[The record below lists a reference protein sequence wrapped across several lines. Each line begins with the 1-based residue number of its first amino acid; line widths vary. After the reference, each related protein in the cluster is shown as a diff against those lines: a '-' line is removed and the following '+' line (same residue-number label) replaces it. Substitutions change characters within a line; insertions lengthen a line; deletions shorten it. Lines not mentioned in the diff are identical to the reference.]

1 MTIGR
6 TSEVPAAYALTS
18 TVKRLLDH
26 LTEAGLFSPKDLD
39 SLSNTLSRLDGILK
53 NAEAQHSPYLIELL
67 SKRAALCK
75 AMLSKLRQKLDQ
87 LDEPL
92 QATYQK
98 LISIMRSMSL
108 ANTKTKF
115 STSEVTKLQGNL
127 KEIDESRVDGKFVDK
142 EGNPYRGSE
151 QVSELLNRCL
161 AWSQIVLE
169 RYVSFCFFIIHI
181 FFTLTCV

>member
-1 MTIGR
+1 M
-6 TSEVPAAYALTS
+6 
-18 TVKRLLDH
+18 
-26 LTEAGLFSPKDLD
+26 
-39 SLSNTLSRLDGILK
+39 LSR
-53 NAEAQHSPYLIELL
+53 
-67 SKRAALCK
+67 
-75 AMLSKLRQKLDQ
+75 LRQKLDQ
-87 LDEPL
+87 LEEPL

-142 EGNPYRGSE
+142 EGNAYRGSE

-169 RYVSFCFFIIHI
+169 RYVSFRKYHTHFP
-181 FFTLTCV
+181 TL